1 MHGLGNDF
9 MVADFVTQDLTPDP
23 GRIAAWG
30 DRRLGIGFDQFLAV
44 CVPDQPE
51 ADFRYRIFNADGSEA
66 EQCGNGARCFARFVA
81 KSQLTVKRSLV
92 LQTLAGD
99 IRTELGESG
108 HVTVHLPPPEGCEPV
123 RVPVA
128 GTELELTKVSTGN
141 PHAVTFVDD
150 VRKADVEAIG
160 SALQSHPMF
169 PDRVNVGFLEVV
181 DRRFARLRV
190 FERGVGET
198 LACGSGAC
206 AAMVAARLAGRMD
219 EAARISLPGGKLQMA
234 WPGPGSAV
242 KMTGPATFVY
252 EGRVQL

>member
-9 MVADFVTQDLTPDP
+9 MVADFVTQDVSPDP
-23 GRIAAWG
+23 RRIAAWG
-30 DRRLGIGFDQFLAV
+30 DRRRGIGFDQFLAV
-44 CVPDQPE
+44 CVPDRPE

-66 EQCGNGARCFARFVA
+66 EQCGNGARCLARFVA
-81 KSQLTVKRSLV
+81 ASKLTVKRDLV

-99 IRTELGESG
+99 IRTELGQDG
-108 HVTVHLPPPEGCEPV
+108 NVTVCLPAPEAGAPV
-123 RVPVA
+123 RMQVA
-128 GTELELTKVSTGN
+128 GTELELTPVSTGN
-141 PHAVTFVDD
+141 PHAVTFVAD
-150 VRKADVEAIG
+150 VRKASVKSAGE
-160 SALQSHPMF
+160 ALQNHPMF

-206 AAMVAARLAGRMD
+206 AAMAAARLAGHLD
-219 EAARISLPGGKLQMA
+219 ETARIALPGGKLQIA
-234 WPGPGSAV
+234 WPGPNAAV

>member
-9 MVADFVTQDLTPDP
+9 MVADFVTQDLSPDP
-23 GRIAAWG
+23 RRIAAWG
-30 DRRLGIGFDQFLAV
+30 DRRRGIGFDQFLAV
-44 CVPDQPE
+44 CVPDRAD
-51 ADFRYRIFNADGSEA
+51 ADFRFRIFNADGSEA
-66 EQCGNGARCFARFVA
+66 EQCGNGARCLARFVA
-81 KSQLTVKRSLV
+81 ASKLTVKRDLV

-99 IRTELGESG
+99 IRTELGQDG
-108 HVTVHLPPPEGCEPV
+108 NVTVHLPSPEACAPV

-128 GTELELTKVSTGN
+128 GTELEMTPVSTGN
-141 PHAVTFVDD
+141 PHAVTFVTN
-150 VRKADVEAIG
+150 VRKADVDSVG
-160 SALQSHPMF
+160 QALQNHPLF

-181 DRRFARLRV
+181 DSRFARLRV

-206 AAMVAARLAGRMD
+206 AAMVAARLAGHLD
-219 EAARISLPGGKLQMA
+219 QTARISLPGGKLQIA
-234 WPGPGSAV
+234 WSGPNAPV